1 MSTASAVLRQTRHI
15 HSTTQFKVLMSTA
28 SCAGYHPAHDA
39 GSGKGSRTFP
49 SRVLGRRCRRNMFRD
64 KGVVGDFCISPLIGH
79 RSDRCAFHL
88 SCLNE
93 KKPTSK
99 KSFWVGFSAYWGAG
113 RYRVQYQG
121 SARFKTEAGGYRRSS
136 RYGCCRQGCPLPGGG
151 RVRYLAPSSTTP
163 VMTTSMRFLPLNSF
177 LAKSFRSSMVMLLS
191 TSS

>member
-28 SCAGYHPAHDA
+28 SCARPN
-39 GSGKGSRTFP
+39 KGSRTFL

-64 KGVVGDFCISPLIGH
+64 KGGVGDFCISPLIGH

-88 SCLNE
+88 ACLNE

-136 RYGCCRQGCPLPGGG
+136 RYGCCRQGCPLPGG

-177 LAKSFRSSMVMLLS
+177 LAKAFRSSMVMLLS